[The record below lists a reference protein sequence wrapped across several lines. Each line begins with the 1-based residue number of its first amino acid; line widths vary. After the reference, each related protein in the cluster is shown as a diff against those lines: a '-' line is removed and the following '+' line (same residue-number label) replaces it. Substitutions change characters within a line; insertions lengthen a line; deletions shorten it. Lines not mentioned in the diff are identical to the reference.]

1 MSLAQPASA
10 AHSAIMTPTA
20 AIFRVSFETSIAI
33 PISKVRLTLRTAHP
47 EKLRSVLRNDG
58 AHTKFVIEA

>member
-1 MSLAQPASA
+1 
-10 AHSAIMTPTA
+10 MTPTA

-33 PISKVRLTLRTAHP
+33 PIPKVHLTLGTAHP